1 MAANKDVVVYPVRLS
16 RELYERLDA
25 KARAEH
31 RTKADQI
38 RYELDRATR
47 VALSGNWPATAAKR

>member
-25 KARAEH
+25 LAKREH
-31 RTKADQI
+31 RTKAHMMRYLVDQ
-38 RYELDRATR
+38 ATK
-47 VALSGNWPATAAKR
+47 APTKGAA